1 MVKQLKEKKNKK
13 EAIRVLTEEHKKAFL
28 AIVENKVRLKLD
40 SEALRDDIKAL
51 SEKLG
56 IGTGEVGEIVNLIMK
71 EKEKGGALQSKSNT
85 LDLAEQVV
93 GTSSSVDK

>member
-1 MVKQLKEKKNKK
+1 MAGKDKKIKK
-13 EAIRVLTEEHKKAFL
+13 EAIRILTEDHKKAFL

-40 SEALRDDIKAL
+40 AEALRDDVKAL

-56 IGTGEVGEIVNLIMK
+56 IPTGEVGEIVNLILK
-71 EKEKGGALQSKSNT
+71 EKEKGGALQSKGNT

-93 GTSSSVDK
+93 GPAKSA